1 MDICVWN
8 RCNNHCIMCTN
19 PEDFQTEEDSHD
31 YSFQKI
37 IQRLETQIPLL
48 KKIKENINITGGEP
62 TIHPHFLDLCFWFR
76 KKLPESKI
84 VIASNGRMFHYEHFI
99 KKFLKINNLV
109 IEVAILGPNEKI
121 HDSITRVRGSFKQTI
136 DGLKNILKFKNTTQ
150 ELELR
155 IILIKQNYK
164 LLQET
169 LSFILKNLSSADRIV
184 MIFPEPEGV
193 CGDNYNAVGIKYSQV
208 KKDIFSVIQWWKDR
222 KELRLYHFPLC
233 TLDPKLWKYT
243 WVTQRQ
249 EEISFPEQCIK
260 CPYKSYCCGVHRD
273 YLEIIGDKEFQPP
286 KTSLQFEFS
295 QNRHHPI
302 INII

>member
-1 MDICVWN
+1 
-8 RCNNHCIMCTN
+8 MCTN
-19 PEDFQTEEDSHD
+19 PEGFQAKEDSRD

-37 IQRLETQIPLL
+37 IQRIEAQVPFW
-48 KKIKENINITGGEP
+48 KKIEENINITGGEP
-62 TIHPHFLDLCFWFR
+62 TIHSHFLDLCFWFR
-76 KKLPESKI
+76 KKLPKNKI
-84 VIASNGRMFHYEHFI
+84 VVSSNGRMFHYEHFT

-109 IEVAILGPNEKI
+109 IGVAILGPNEKI
-121 HDSITRVRGSFKQTI
+121 HDSITRVKGSFKQTI
-136 DGLKNILKFKNTTQ
+136 NGLNNILKFKNITQ

-169 LSFILKNLSSADRIV
+169 LSFILKNLSSVDRIV
-184 MIFPEPEGV
+184 IIFPEPEGV
-193 CGDNYNAVGIKYSQV
+193 CGDNYNTVGIKYSQV

-233 TLDPKLWKYT
+233 TLDPKLWKHT
-243 WVTQRQ
+243 WITQRQ

-260 CPYKSYCCGVHRD
+260 CPYKSYCCGVHKD

-295 QNRHHPI
+295 QNKHHPI
-302 INII
+302 INIV